1 MTFDGRPETP
11 VKIGVRLCIR
21 VRGNYERDFFIQ
33 QQ

>member
-11 VKIGVRLCIR
+11 VKIGVHLCIS

>member
-1 MTFDGRPETP
+1 MTIDGRPETP
-11 VKIGVRLCIR
+11 VIAGVHLCIC